1 MEENGIDDGGI
12 SQEFFSLFSKALRS
26 EDSKLLEIFEES
38 ELVWFMSD
46 VRS

>member
-12 SQEFFSLFSKALRS
+12 SQEFFSLFGEALIS

-46 VRS
+46 VRF